1 MTFIECCETVKE
13 KGLQMIRPRD
23 GVPAQYDLT
32 EPFEGGEGWI
42 WLDAFT
48 ANVVCQVYNA
58 LSPETQE
65 KIKALPAKTILDLC
79 WRAVK

>member
-1 MTFIECCETVKE
+1 MTFIECCQEVKA
-13 KGLQMIRPRD
+13 KGLRMIRPCD
-23 GVPAQYDLT
+23 GAPAQYDLT

-65 KIKALPAKTILDLC
+65 KIKALPAKTILDVC
-79 WRAVK
+79 WKAVQ